1 MRTTSRRLAGWT
13 ACHSIL
19 VVLSLLFIA
28 ADSDCEV
35 PEDPAPAASSA
46 PRPSPIPTV
55 SVGDIKGMV
64 IPNIVNQEVVID
76 AAMTQDGKTVNLVLV
91 VSYAI
96 NMSYAQQLSENF
108 VRMTKSLLKDGEVGK
123 EIGRGE
129 YDYLIGVYYPNEDLV
144 GMGAK
149 ARASLGDSGSTRL
162 SGLRT

>member
-1 MRTTSRRLAGWT
+1 MRTTGRRLQQWT
-13 ACHSIL
+13 AYQGVL
-19 VVLSLLFIA
+19 VILSLLLIA

-35 PEDPAPAASSA
+35 PEDRAPAATSTPRSS
-46 PRPSPIPTV
+46 PTPAV
-55 SVGDIKGMV
+55 SVSDIEAMV
-64 IPNIVNQEVVID
+64 IPNMLNHEVVID

-96 NMSYAQQLSENF
+96 NMSYAQQLAENF

-123 EIGRGE
+123 DIGRGE

-149 ARASLGDSGSTRL
+149 ARTADRITW
-162 SGLRT
+162 